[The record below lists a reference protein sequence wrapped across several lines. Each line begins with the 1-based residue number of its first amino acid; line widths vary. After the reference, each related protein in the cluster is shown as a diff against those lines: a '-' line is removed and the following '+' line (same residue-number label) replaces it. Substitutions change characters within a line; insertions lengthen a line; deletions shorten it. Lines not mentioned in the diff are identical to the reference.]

1 VLGICRIIW
10 ILSLQRDLGR
20 HMLHL
25 LVVLG
30 RGATRAM
37 RKLGIDVLAGAH
49 RAGLLTG
56 GEYLDI
62 AIEVETSKF
71 DTYWELGHD
80 RVELGGSK
88 EVAIPEVLDFRPH
101 GVDRLVELCFVHFE
115 YYFAFTACRDRI

>member
-1 VLGICRIIW
+1 
-10 ILSLQRDLGR
+10 
-20 HMLHL
+20 MLHL

-49 RAGLLTG
+49 RAGLLPG